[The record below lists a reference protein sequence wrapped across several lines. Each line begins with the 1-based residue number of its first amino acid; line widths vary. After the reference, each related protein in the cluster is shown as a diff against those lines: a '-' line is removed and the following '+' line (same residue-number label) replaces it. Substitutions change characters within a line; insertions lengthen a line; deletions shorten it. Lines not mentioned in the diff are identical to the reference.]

1 VRRPAAVA
9 LIAFAQLL
17 AAPSESSAAT
27 FTAVGDL
34 PGGSFHSIAAGL
46 SADGSTVVGRSNSA
60 SGPEAFRRANGSTI
74 EGLGDLAGGAF
85 SSEATAVSADGSI
98 VVGASDGDLPPLSRA
113 FRWTDGSG
121 MEAIP
126 DFWGGTL
133 WHVAQD
139 VTADGSIVAG
149 WNYLEFL
156 GYLVG
161 FNGWL
166 VQGNTL
172 LWQLETLTQTPYGQA
187 HSPEVRAISADGS
200 VWAGMVIFDPEGL
213 REGVVWTDGGSVVTF
228 IDNGA
233 GVQLHGL
240 SADGTTAVG
249 AIANEAFAWT
259 ATGGVVP
266 LGDLAGGSFASSAL
280 DASADGSVVV
290 GYGTTEL
297 GSEAFVWDAA
307 NGMRHLGDLLAC
319 RGAAPTGWTKLSR
332 AVAVSDDARTI
343 AGWGINPQGDTEAW
357 TATVPF
363 LAIPCGPATIPT
375 TSNGGVAILVGLM
388 VAVACASRSR
398 TANKAPSRTL

>member
-1 VRRPAAVA
+1 MRRPAAVA
-9 LIAFAQLL
+9 LIAFAPLL

-27 FTAVGDL
+27 FTGVGDL
-34 PGGSFHSIAAGL
+34 PGGSFHSIAVGL

-98 VVGASDGDLPPLSRA
+98 VVGSSDGDLPPTSRA
-113 FRWTDGSG
+113 FRWTEGSG
-121 MEAIP
+121 MEAVP
-126 DFWGGTL
+126 DFWGGAL

-149 WNYLEFL
+149 WNYVEFL
-156 GYLVG
+156 GSLVG

-166 VQGNTL
+166 VQENTL

-187 HSPEVRAISADGS
+187 LSPEVRAISADGS
-200 VWAGMVIFDPEGL
+200 VWAGMVIFDPDPGF

-228 IDNGA
+228 IEKGA
-233 GVQLHGL
+233 QAELHGL
-240 SADGTTAVG
+240 SADGLTAVG
-249 AIANEAFAWT
+249 QIGGEAYAWT
-259 ATGGVVP
+259 ATAGVVQ
-266 LGDLAGGSFASSAL
+266 LGDLAGGSFSSRAL

-290 GYGTTEL
+290 GYGTTDI
-297 GSEAFVWDAA
+297 GTEAFVWDAT

-319 RGAAPTGWTKLSR
+319 RGAAATGWAKLSR
-332 AVAVSDDARTI
+332 AVAVSDDAGTI

-363 LAIPCGPATIPT
+363 LAVPCGPATIPT
-375 TSNGGVAILVGLM
+375 TSDGGVAILVGLI
-388 VAVACASRSR
+388 VAVACACRSR
-398 TANKAPSRTL
+398 AANEAP